1 MTVHIS
7 ESGADAGIPQAELEP
22 GMYRLIGRALC
33 LGCPLCGRGRM
44 FSTWFTVR
52 ERCESCAFRFQR
64 GESDYFIGAY
74 TLHLIVAELIV
85 VAIMLVWMIVT
96 WPNVPWDGMV
106 WGILGLSIVGITATY
121 PFSRSLWL
129 AVDLLFRPAAA
140 DDF

>member
-1 MTVHIS
+1 
-7 ESGADAGIPQAELEP
+7 
-22 GMYRLIGRALC
+22 
-33 LGCPLCGRGRM
+33 M
-44 FSTWFTVR
+44 FSSWFTVQ
-52 ERCESCAFRFQR
+52 ERCENCTFRFER

-129 AVDLLFRPAAA
+129 AIDLLFRPATA
-140 DDF
+140 DDYRSGQSVAGPRSEV